1 MNRSTRILFLLSAT
15 AALLGTTPCAWAAYP
30 DRPVRIVVGFGAGSA
45 ADVAG
50 RIVAEELSRTMGQ
63 RFFVENKP
71 GAGSNTAAASVA
83 KGDADGY
90 TLFLGSV
97 ANVINSSVKTS
108 STDLKRDLQP
118 IALLCS
124 LPNILVVHPSVK
136 PTTVQELIAL
146 AKAEPEKLNY
156 GSAGADTS
164 LHLSAELF
172 KSMAGINMVHVPYT
186 GSPQAMQDL
195 IAGRLHVMF
204 SPVSTALP
212 QIEAGNLRPLAW
224 SSTTRGPSLPNL
236 PTVAESGLPGF
247 DTSIWF
253 GLLAPVA
260 TADAI
265 RDQLAEAIT
274 RAIKSEPVINGFRV
288 QGIEPL
294 EGGPTDFAKY
304 IAEETEKWADV
315 VLKSGLAKP

>member
-1 MNRSTRILFLLSAT
+1 MNRSTQTLLALSMT
-15 AALLGTTPCAWAAYP
+15 AALLGTNPCAWAAYP
-30 DRPVRIVVGFGAGSA
+30 DHPVRIVVGFGAGSA
-45 ADVAG
+45 ADVAA
-50 RIVAEELSRTMGQ
+50 RIVAEELSRTLGQ

-108 STDLKRDLQP
+108 STDLKKDLQP

-136 PTTVQELIAL
+136 ATTVQELIAL

-156 GSAGADTS
+156 GSAGAGTS

-172 KSMAGINMVHVPYT
+172 KSMAGINMVHVSYT
-186 GSPQAMQDL
+186 GSPQATQDL
-195 IAGRLHVMF
+195 ITGRLHVMF

-212 QIEAGNLRPLAW
+212 QIEAGNLRALAW
-224 SSTTRGPSLPNL
+224 SSSTRGPSLPNL

-253 GLLAPVA
+253 GLLAPLT

-274 RAIKSEPVINGFRV
+274 RAIKSEPVIKAFRV

-315 VLKSGLAKP
+315 VMKSGLAKP